1 MLPPRCCGPPFTPA
15 PKPRSAWRR
24 CPRRC
29 PTAARGAG
37 PRRGCNYRPDDCATR
52 PRDAAE
58 PPRVH
63 HHGRGSPLPLP
74 LPRRRQ
80 RRDRQSGRANQQQ
93 REPQDEGVPGRHF
106 AQGLPCSPVL
116 SFVFCSAPC
125 AGELPS
131 QAPTTRPA
139 LDQRHRS
146 RPGGAAC
153 RRQRGGADAA
163 TMRKPLR
170 GQSLTRAKS
179 RSRHPDATGVA
190 FVNLSDTVRRTA
202 TAVPRGVV
210 PAGLGRAL
218 CVRRDGRRRAQR
230 GAVGV
235 PSMMSE
241 GDAPLADRLRDRI
254 GRVCD
259 RAASPPSRDARPWH
273 SLASTRLQ
281 GDLPAVL
288 GARARGRDGVRHR
301 RRLVSA
307 RFRSCPAVALPAG
320 RDRDTSQR
328 VVDPLKA
335 RGGVRQLLT
344 PESRRSAATR
354 RPEASRDAP
363 RDARLG
369 TPRDAS
375 GRLGTPS
382 RDATSLRS
390 LLFWCSIFVF
400 RFWPGPPAVGLLL
413 ARLPCLVCSCSPPL
427 HLFRR
432 HTHFPF
438 PSSFPSSGPAH
449 PLTALFPQSLLPP
462 PSLLPLLPRPLH
474 LPLLLLTSHSRRPD
488 CTPTGGALPA
498 GQGRRARPCQR
509 PGPRGRTRGPTGASC
524 GNDNSIWPLTL
535 FPRAQ

>member
-210 PAGLGRAL
+210 PAGPGRAL

-328 VVDPLKA
+328 VVDP
-335 RGGVRQLLT
+335 
-344 PESRRSAATR
+344 
-354 RPEASRDAP
+354 
-363 RDARLG
+363 
-369 TPRDAS
+369 
-375 GRLGTPS
+375 
-382 RDATSLRS
+382 
-390 LLFWCSIFVF
+390 
-400 RFWPGPPAVGLLL
+400 
-413 ARLPCLVCSCSPPL
+413 
-427 HLFRR
+427 
-432 HTHFPF
+432 
-438 PSSFPSSGPAH
+438 
-449 PLTALFPQSLLPP
+449 
-462 PSLLPLLPRPLH
+462 
-474 LPLLLLTSHSRRPD
+474 
-488 CTPTGGALPA
+488 
-498 GQGRRARPCQR
+498 
-509 PGPRGRTRGPTGASC
+509 
-524 GNDNSIWPLTL
+524 
-535 FPRAQ
+535 